1 MTNFTTIRFSGSF
14 AKALFIGVIMLSWSL
29 VSNGQKTSIA
39 NGNWSDDAIW
49 SPYGAPVENSEV
61 IINHTIALNVTP
73 PDMKKIKVNAGGS
86 LIGTSNSLTIKSSN
100 GNYFTDYGYVKISSI
115 AINNNATITV
125 DGKLILTGSL
135 TLTNKGLKG
144 SGYVSAT
151 DYNTGSQKVFGRTPI
166 DGEIICGRNW
176 DGSVNTIWTSVGNW
190 TKDGASTSVP
200 DASSY
205 VSIHSATNQPVISS
219 AVTVKELVIN
229 GGTTNLKVNAGS
241 SLTVTDTTQ
250 ILSASGLKLL
260 SPSASGAPGSFITSY
275 VSGSGSAL
283 AERYISGYSTYPQGQ
298 QADHG
303 WHTISSPVDAQAFTS
318 GNFAPGPNDDL
329 YLWDETTDIWIN
341 IKSTPSAF
349 GTQFGVG
356 KGYLCAYQNSTP
368 VKQFTGS
375 LNGNSNLD
383 ITGLT
388 KSTTNQMH
396 SGWNLVGNPFPSALN
411 WNISDAAWNKVNI
424 DNIAKIWN
432 EANASYT
439 DINTNGTIPAMQG
452 FMVHV
457 NNIAGGSFTIPKSEK
472 KHSTQAFY
480 KSTEV
485 NRLVLVASDP
495 VTATAQES
503 VITFNDGATKGYD
516 SDLDSYFASGY
527 APEFYSIPEGDEML
541 STNTL
546 PAFDGSASV
555 VMGFKKRDG
564 MTYTIE
570 ASGVETFTPG
580 IIITLEDTKENA
592 TQCLNENP
600 VYAFTSAAGDDPAR
614 FIIHFDSPVTTGNST
629 AGIPLT
635 VYSAGSVIYIATPAN
650 SGTYQVTVSD
660 MTGKT
665 VYTGTVSQAIRTSIP
680 MEVSTGLY
688 IVSVRNGESSLVKKI
703 MINN

>member
-1 MTNFTTIRFSGSF
+1 MTNFTTVRFSGSF
-14 AKALFIGVIMLSWSL
+14 AKALFIGVIILSLSHI
-29 VSNGQKTSIA
+29 SFGQKTTIA

-61 IINHTIALNVTP
+61 IINHAVLLNLTP
-73 PDMKKIKVNAGGS
+73 PDMKKVTVNVAGS
-86 LIGTSNSLTIKSSN
+86 LIGTGYSLVIKSSSN
-100 GNYFTDYGYVKISSI
+100 NYFKDYGYVKINSLT
-115 AINNNATITV
+115 INNNATITV

-135 TLTNKGLKG
+135 NLSNKSLKG
-144 SGYVSAT
+144 SGYVSVT
-151 DYNTGSQKVFGRTPI
+151 DYSTGSQKVFGRTPV

-176 DGSVNTIWTSVGNW
+176 DGSVSTIWTSTGNW

-200 DASSY
+200 DANSY
-205 VSIHSATNQPVISS
+205 VSIHSTTNQPVISS

-229 GGTTNLKVNAGS
+229 SGTTNLKVNAGY

-250 ILSASGLKLL
+250 ILSANGLRLL
-260 SPSASGAPGSFITSY
+260 SASSSAAPGSFISDY
-275 VSGSGSAL
+275 VSGTGSAQ
-283 AERYISGYSTYPQGQ
+283 AERYITGYSTYPQGQ

-303 WHTISSPVDAQAFTS
+303 WHTISSPVQAQAFTS

-329 YLWDETTDIWIN
+329 YLWDEPTDIWIN

-349 GTQFGVG
+349 GTQFEVG

-368 VKQFTGS
+368 VKQFSGS
-375 LNGNSNLD
+375 LNGNSDVD

-388 KSTTNQMH
+388 KSTSNPMH

-411 WNISDAAWNKVNI
+411 WNINDAAWNKVNI

-432 EANASYT
+432 ETNASYT

-457 NNIAGGSFTIPKSEK
+457 NSLAGGSFTIPMSEK

-480 KSTEV
+480 KETEE

-503 VITFNDGATKGYD
+503 VITFNEGATKGYD
-516 SDLDSYFASGY
+516 SDLDSYYAPGY
-527 APEFYSIPEGDEML
+527 APEFYSMQEGDELL

-546 PAFDGSASV
+546 PAFNGSASV
-555 VMGFKKRDG
+555 SMGFKKLDG

-570 ASGVETFTPG
+570 ASGLETFAPG
-580 IIITLEDTKENA
+580 IVITLEDTKENT

-600 VYAFTSAAGDDPAR
+600 VYAFNSSAGDVPGR

-635 VYSAGSVIYIATPAN
+635 IYSAGSVIYIATPEN
-650 SGTYQVTVSD
+650 PGNYQVTVSD
-660 MTGKT
+660 MTGKE
-665 VYTGTVSQAIRTSIP
+665 VYSGTIAQQGKISIP
-680 MEVSTGLY
+680 MNVSTGLY
-688 IVSVRNGESSLVKKI
+688 IVSVRNGETSLVRKV
-703 MINN
+703 MITN